1 MTVRLDRMIK
11 PELEEYITNCN
22 FLAEELQVFT
32 RRARGETIEYI
43 AEMESMSVST
53 VKRILARIQA
63 KIDRFQNCKGAHEEP
78 LANCRRFFFCAKI

>member
-22 FLAEELQVFT
+22 FLAEELQVFS
-32 RRARGETIEYI
+32 RRAHGETIEYI
-43 AEMESMSVST
+43 AEMEAMSVST

-63 KIDRFQNCKGAHEEP
+63 KIDRFQNCK
-78 LANCRRFFFCAKI
+78 

>member
-32 RRARGETIEYI
+32 RRAHGETIEYI
-43 AEMESMSVST
+43 AEMENE
-53 VKRILARIQA
+53 LE
-63 KIDRFQNCKGAHEEP
+63 F
-78 LANCRRFFFCAKI
+78 